1 MRSRDGALANWASGA
16 ASIAHVFFIER
27 GVQESQT
34 LRVQVLAIQRLQL
47 GPQLPLAADAAIV
60 HQRELHF
67 LPRGG
72 VRVLNVIFSQAL

>member
-72 VRVLNVIFSQAL
+72 VRGLNVIFSQAL